1 MTIKLLF
8 WQKPQSA
15 ICNILLTLLLS
26 IQILCRMTIAT
37 HFQKYFSISATKLIT
52 ELKTK
57 NSRKKR
63 EHGPW
68 PSLIP
73 IPPSSRRITLTYE
86 VMIFVFSAQFFLL
99 PPSKITLTYE
109 VMMAAR
115 LLCPDPNVPDVR
127 SVRKCPPTPP
137 GLPSGVRNI
146 HKCPATISSVPNRV
160 RC

>member
-1 MTIKLLF
+1 
-8 WQKPQSA
+8 
-15 ICNILLTLLLS
+15 
-26 IQILCRMTIAT
+26 MTIAT

-68 PSLIP
+68 PYLIP

-86 VMIFVFSAQFFLL
+86 VMIFVFSAQCFLL

-137 GLPSGVRNI
+137 GLPRWCPQYPQVSRNNQQRPQP
-146 HKCPATISSVPNRV
+146 CPMLAPGPKGNDTLWCVSPFH
-160 RC
+160 

>member
-1 MTIKLLF
+1 
-8 WQKPQSA
+8 
-15 ICNILLTLLLS
+15 
-26 IQILCRMTIAT
+26 MTIAT

-68 PSLIP
+68 PYLIP

-99 PPSKITLTYE
+99 PTSKITLTYV
-109 VMMAAR
+109 VMMASR
-115 LLCPDPNVPDVR
+115 LPW
-127 SVRKCPPTPP
+127 SGSKCPRRPQCPQVSPDSP
-137 GLPSGVRNI
+137 GSSPWCPQYPQVSRNNQQRPRPCPMLAPRPKGDDTLWCVSGVTLPLKHLAGHN
-146 HKCPATISSVPNRV
+146 
-160 RC
+160 